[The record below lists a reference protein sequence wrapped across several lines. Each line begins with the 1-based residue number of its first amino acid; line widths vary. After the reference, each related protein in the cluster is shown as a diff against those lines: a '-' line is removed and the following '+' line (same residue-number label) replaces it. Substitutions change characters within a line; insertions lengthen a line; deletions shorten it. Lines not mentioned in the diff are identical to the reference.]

1 MQRVRRVFFYKLD
14 LIENENLK
22 MNFYE
27 TSLFDDDIF

>member
-22 MNFYE
+22 MNFCE